1 METVTN
7 DDTLEE
13 YKDNIKL
20 IEEEDDDNI
29 EEIEEV
35 NDDVDNI
42 DIKTEKKDVI
52 RTNVQNSQYAS
63 KTVKDLRKI
72 IADNYEY
79 ADMFKHS
86 MKKSHTKARKESLIS
101 FLDNLDN
108 VKVSYS
114 AAKSLKKERLDAYE
128 NNKVNKVEEEKE
140 KEIEKKEIEKEI
152 IDSSNVEKQNEIY
165 KNTQD
170 DLNKLKNNKKIND
183 NVNPYSEPKQEE
195 EEEEDLLERSST
207 EEEDDEKKEIEE
219 IKYRIG
225 LYFERFPWLKGQ
237 TYTSTIANPRE
248 LIKEIELKVSSR
260 NMSSLF
266 KSQFFVTLAN
276 LEDLNEKYGQG
287 YIRARGITSVLERN
301 DAFKDALDEL
311 MIKYSSKFSALMS
324 VEMRLAL
331 VVAQSLYAVD
341 SFNRDAEERDNLKQ
355 KKINEDHINKYSDL

>member
-140 KEIEKKEIEKEI
+140 
-152 IDSSNVEKQNEIY
+152 
-165 KNTQD
+165 
-170 DLNKLKNNKKIND
+170 
-183 NVNPYSEPKQEE
+183 
-195 EEEEDLLERSST
+195 
-207 EEEDDEKKEIEE
+207 KEIEE